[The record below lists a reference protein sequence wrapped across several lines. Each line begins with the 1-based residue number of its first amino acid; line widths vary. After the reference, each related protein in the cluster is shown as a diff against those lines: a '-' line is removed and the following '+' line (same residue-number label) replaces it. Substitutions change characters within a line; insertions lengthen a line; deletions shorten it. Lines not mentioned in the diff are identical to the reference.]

1 MTQDSD
7 DEQRGD
13 GTRRRRGTRGGRGR
27 GARAESE
34 TDRPVTNSNEPR
46 IVGRRPGRPRAGTTP
61 IATPAAP
68 PAAVALPA
76 PPSEQPQVP
85 AVEAAPA
92 RRAPTRRAAAPA
104 TEAIPEG
111 LVAAL
116 ADQARAIDALRTEVK
131 ALADRVAS
139 GGRRARL
146 GVFVDVPNLL
156 YGAERG
162 ERLDMGKLLS
172 YLCQD
177 RELVRA
183 TAYAPV
189 SDNPMEPVQ
198 QQRFV
203 APFVPY
209 EYRIVTKPL
218 KRFADGSIKGN
229 FDVEMAVDM
238 ISMIDRLEVMAIVS
252 GDADFARV
260 VEEAQS
266 RGVRVEVVAF
276 AGSTSAEMRALA
288 DRYIEVGGILPL
300 LH

>member
-1 MTQDSD
+1 MTEENE
-7 DEQRGD
+7 EQRGD
-13 GTRRRRGTRGGRGR
+13 ASRRRRGSRGGRGR
-27 GARAESE
+27 GGASAAAGAERE
-34 TDRPVTNSNEPR
+34 PARPVTTSLDEPR
-46 IVGRRPGRPRAGTTP
+46 IVARRPGRPAAAVS
-61 IATPAAP
+61 ATPETITPPPAETPAPEEEPVAAP
-68 PAAVALPA
+68 RTR
-76 PPSEQPQVP
+76 
-85 AVEAAPA
+85 A
-92 RRAPTRRAAAPA
+92 RRAPAAVPAIEAGADGLGALIAEQTRLLEALRA
-104 TEAIPEG
+104 E
-111 LVAAL
+111 VAAL
-116 ADQARAIDALRTEVK
+116 GE
-131 ALADRVAS
+131 RVQSSA
-139 GGRRARL
+139 RRARL

-162 ERLDMGKLLS
+162 ERIDMGKLLDFLS
-172 YLCQD
+172 KE

-189 SDNPMEPVQ
+189 SDNPSEPVQ

-238 ISMIDRLEVMAIVS
+238 ISMADRLDVMAIVS
-252 GDADFARV
+252 GDADFAVV

-266 RGVRVEVVAF
+266 RGVRVEVIAF

-288 DRYIEVGGILPL
+288 DRYIEVGSIAHL

>member
-1 MTQDSD
+1 MTEENE
-7 DEQRGD
+7 EQRGEAP
-13 GTRRRRGTRGGRGR
+13 RRRRGSRGGRGR
-27 GARAESE
+27 GAGAAVAAAERE
-34 TDRPVTNSNEPR
+34 PVRPVGGDEPR
-46 IVGRRPGRPRAGTTP
+46 IVGRRPGRPAAG
-61 IATPAAP
+61 ATDAAAP
-68 PAAVALPA
+68 PVPA
-76 PPSEQPQVP
+76 PQDTTITITPPEPAAAPRTRKRRAPAAVP
-85 AVEAAPA
+85 AVEGGVDGLL
-92 RRAPTRRAAAPA
+92 
-104 TEAIPEG
+104 G
-111 LVAAL
+111 LVAEQTRAL
-116 ADQARAIDALRTEVK
+116 EALRAEVQH
-131 ALADRVAS
+131 LAERVEQTA
-139 GGRRARL
+139 RRSRL

-162 ERLDMGKLLS
+162 ERIDMGKLLA
-172 YLCQD
+172 YLSRD

-189 SDNPMEPVQ
+189 SDNPSEPIQ

-209 EYRIVTKPL
+209 EYRIVTKSL

-238 ISMIDRLEVMAIVS
+238 ISMADRLDVMAIVS
-252 GDADFARV
+252 GDADFSKV

-288 DRYIEVGGILPL
+288 DHYIEVGSIAHL
-300 LH
+300 LR